1 MQQELRTQQSPA
13 WAPAAP
19 AWCQT
24 LVLTEQEQQ
33 QPGRGICAAGTDSG
47 GREAGLGVTTQK
59 GGKKHQRQR
68 NLKGVEANLCFES
81 VEHPKLGFVVFSPI
95 FSLFVFSLSQ
105 AWGKK

>member
-1 MQQELRTQQSPA
+1 MCLAKGEVRTELFYEGGGSWMQQELRTQQSPA

-59 GGKKHQRQR
+59 GEKSTRDRG
-68 NLKGVEANLCFES
+68 
-81 VEHPKLGFVVFSPI
+81 I
-95 FSLFVFSLSQ
+95 
-105 AWGKK
+105 